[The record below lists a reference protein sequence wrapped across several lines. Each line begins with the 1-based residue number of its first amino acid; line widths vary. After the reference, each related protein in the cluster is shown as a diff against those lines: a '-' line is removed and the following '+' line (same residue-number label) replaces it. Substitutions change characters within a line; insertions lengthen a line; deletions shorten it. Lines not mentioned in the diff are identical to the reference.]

1 MAKAELKKQLKRLNK
16 KIDDAFA
23 RGVLDSAR
31 QLVTITKANLVESYI
46 EGYELLR
53 KKHKN
58 NPKAKL
64 PIIQRRSFV
73 RAVNEAFPK
82 IIAAIGRKKAHE
94 IVETGSDYF
103 VFAQNDGAKKSAFDT
118 IKQPLVD
125 FVKKKVEKKGGKL
138 TGAKEEAAI
147 LFNTNDPT
155 GKQIAAASGRS
166 DVGVL
171 KRGGEREH
179 AGKTTVGAARLV
191 AAMKWMETDKYFS
204 QYTGMKMAKS
214 FADKYGELETVFDT
228 KGTKKGSLKLKIKE
242 DVQVFLG
249 PGSKN
254 YPGSQV
260 NDWDSAPGK
269 QGLRDKLVATMVK
282 HLQSQKLEDLKGS
295 PSIADNAETA
305 VAHELM
311 SSFKKGKNI
320 RITGPKTKNTSRPKN
335 KVIESSS
342 SKKGP
347 VKRKTAPK
355 TAIATLAATRGA
367 GGKSPRSSRLSSP
380 INLLAILNNKINRT
394 VIKNMGAPALEN
406 QTGTFANSVRITDIS
421 ATPQGFPS
429 IGYTYQR
436 RPYEVFESSSGSR
449 FSSIQRDPR
458 RLIDASIRE
467 IAAQLVEGRIYTR
480 RQ

>member
-1 MAKAELKKQLKRLNK
+1 MAKSELKREMKRLSK
-16 KIDDAFA
+16 AVDDAFA

-58 NPKAKL
+58 NPKAKF

-73 RAVNEAFPK
+73 GAVDGAFPE
-82 IIAAIGRKKAHE
+82 IIAAISRKKAHE
-94 IVETGSDYF
+94 IVEQGADYF

-125 FVKKKVEKKGGKL
+125 FVKAKVEKKGIKL
-138 TGAKEEAAI
+138 TGAKEEAQI
-147 LFNTNDPT
+147 LFNTDDPT
-155 GKQIAAASGRS
+155 GKQISAASGRS

-191 AAMKWMETDKYFS
+191 AAMKWMETDKYFKR
-204 QYTGMKMAKS
+204 YTGMKIAKS
-214 FADKYGELETVFDT
+214 FAEKYGELEAVFDT
-228 KGTKKGSLKLKIKE
+228 KGTKKGSLQLKIKE
-242 DVQVFLG
+242 NVQVFVG

-269 QGLRDKLVATMVK
+269 QGLRDKLEGVMIR
-282 HLQSQKLEDLKGS
+282 HLQKQKLEDLKGS
-295 PSIADNAETA
+295 PSITDNAETA
-305 VAHELM
+305 VSHELM
-311 SSFKKGKNI
+311 SSFKKGKHI
-320 RITGPKTKNTSRPKN
+320 KVTGPKTKNTSRPKN
-335 KVIESSS
+335 KATASSK

-347 VKRKTAPK
+347 AKRTSAPK
-355 TAIATLAATRGA
+355 ASIATLAATRGA
-367 GGKSPRSSRLSSP
+367 GGKSAKSSRLSSP
-380 INLLAILNNKINRT
+380 INLLAILNSKINRT
-394 VIKNMGAPALEN
+394 VQKNMGDPALN
-406 QTGTFANSVRITDIS
+406 NITGTFANSVKITDVS

-436 RPYEVFESSSGSR
+436 RPYEVFESSSGTR

-458 RLIDASIRE
+458 RLIDTSIRE